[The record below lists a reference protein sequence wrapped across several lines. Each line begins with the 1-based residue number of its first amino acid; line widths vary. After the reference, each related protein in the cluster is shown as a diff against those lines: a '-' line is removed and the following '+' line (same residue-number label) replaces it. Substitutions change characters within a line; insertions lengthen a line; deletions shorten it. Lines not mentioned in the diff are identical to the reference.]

1 MSRHFEFRPGRGE
14 IVFLGRVF
22 RVPQARWLRIV
33 LGTVLVVLGLFGFLP
48 VLGFWMIP
56 LGLLILSQ
64 DLPSVR
70 RWRRRIAVRFGRR
83 GGKENGEGQ

>member
-1 MSRHFEFRPGRGE
+1 MSKHFEYRPGRGE
-14 IVFLGRVF
+14 IVLLGRVF

-33 LGTVLVVLGLFGFLP
+33 LGSVLVVLGIFGFLP

-70 RWRRRIAVRFGRR
+70 RWRRKIAVRFGRR
-83 GGKENGEGQ
+83 EPRDNGDAQ